1 MPLAFETVFEKGQG
15 ADFWL
20 IKYNAPQEL
29 TYAELQT
36 EYEPYRHFDAFKNRN
51 IFVCNTGKT
60 PYYEE
65 MPMHPD
71 RVLGDLIEIF
81 HPGTIPGQ
89 DAAVSISVRYI
100 VAAACCVAV
109 LFAAS
114 LFLGSVPIP
123 LRAVLGILT
132 GGEAG
137 QASWS
142 FIVLESRLPQ
152 AVTALLAGA
161 ALATSGLMLQ
171 TVFNNPLAGP
181 SILGIDTGASLG
193 VALVM
198 LMLGGTVGGT
208 GGFMLSGYMAVVSGA
223 FVGATA
229 VLCIIIF
236 FSTLVRSN
244 VMLLIIGIMVG
255 YLASSMISLLN
266 FFATSD
272 GVYSYMLWGMG
283 DFSGVSLR
291 QMPLFA
297 LLIGTG
303 LFVALLLMKPLNA
316 LLLGER
322 YAENLGV
329 RVQRVRILL
338 LISTGV
344 LTAVSTAFCGP
355 IAFIGLSVP
364 HLARLMTGSADHR
377 LLLPAVMLTGSC
389 VALLCNL
396 ISLLPG
402 ASGVIPLNAITPL
415 VGAPV
420 VIYVIVNQKR
430 IQYFN

>member
-1 MPLAFETVFEKGQG
+1 M
-15 ADFWL
+15 
-20 IKYNAPQEL
+20 
-29 TYAELQT
+29 
-36 EYEPYRHFDAFKNRN
+36 
-51 IFVCNTGKT
+51 
-60 PYYEE
+60 
-65 MPMHPD
+65 
-71 RVLGDLIEIF
+71 
-81 HPGTIPGQ
+81 
-89 DAAVSISVRYI
+89 SISVRYI

-297 LLIGTG
+297 LL
-303 LFVALLLMKPLNA
+303 LMKPLNA

>member
-1 MPLAFETVFEKGQG
+1 M
-15 ADFWL
+15 
-20 IKYNAPQEL
+20 
-29 TYAELQT
+29 
-36 EYEPYRHFDAFKNRN
+36 
-51 IFVCNTGKT
+51 
-60 PYYEE
+60 
-65 MPMHPD
+65 
-71 RVLGDLIEIF
+71 
-81 HPGTIPGQ
+81 
-89 DAAVSISVRYI
+89 
-100 VAAACCVAV
+100 
-109 LFAAS
+109 
-114 LFLGSVPIP
+114 
-123 LRAVLGILT
+123 
-132 GGEAG
+132 
-137 QASWS
+137 
-142 FIVLESRLPQ
+142 
-152 AVTALLAGA
+152 
-161 ALATSGLMLQ
+161 
-171 TVFNNPLAGP
+171 
-181 SILGIDTGASLG
+181 
-193 VALVM
+193 
-198 LMLGGTVGGT
+198 
-208 GGFMLSGYMAVVSGA
+208 
-223 FVGATA
+223 
-229 VLCIIIF
+229 LCIIIF

-297 LLIGTG
+297 LLIGAG

-338 LISTGV
+338 LICTGV

>member
-1 MPLAFETVFEKGQG
+1 M
-15 ADFWL
+15 
-20 IKYNAPQEL
+20 
-29 TYAELQT
+29 
-36 EYEPYRHFDAFKNRN
+36 
-51 IFVCNTGKT
+51 
-60 PYYEE
+60 
-65 MPMHPD
+65 
-71 RVLGDLIEIF
+71 
-81 HPGTIPGQ
+81 
-89 DAAVSISVRYI
+89 SISVRYI

-152 AVTALLAGA
+152 AVTALLVGA

-198 LMLGGTVGGT
+198 LLLGGTVGGT
-208 GGFMLSGYMAVVSGA
+208 GGFMLSGYMSVVSGA
-223 FVGATA
+223 FVGAAA

-297 LLIGTG
+297 LLIGAG

-338 LISTGV
+338 LISTGG

>member
-1 MPLAFETVFEKGQG
+1 M
-15 ADFWL
+15 
-20 IKYNAPQEL
+20 
-29 TYAELQT
+29 
-36 EYEPYRHFDAFKNRN
+36 
-51 IFVCNTGKT
+51 
-60 PYYEE
+60 
-65 MPMHPD
+65 
-71 RVLGDLIEIF
+71 
-81 HPGTIPGQ
+81 
-89 DAAVSISVRYI
+89 SISVRYI

-198 LMLGGTVGGT
+198 LMLGGT

-297 LLIGTG
+297 LLIGAG

-338 LISTGV
+338 LICTGV

>member
-1 MPLAFETVFEKGQG
+1 M
-15 ADFWL
+15 
-20 IKYNAPQEL
+20 
-29 TYAELQT
+29 
-36 EYEPYRHFDAFKNRN
+36 
-51 IFVCNTGKT
+51 
-60 PYYEE
+60 
-65 MPMHPD
+65 
-71 RVLGDLIEIF
+71 
-81 HPGTIPGQ
+81 
-89 DAAVSISVRYI
+89 SISVRYI

-430 IQYFN
+430 IEYFN